1 MSSYAVPPV
10 GSGFIGHGSPA
21 VSEYNYG
28 TGQYVDRLPAIFGQ
42 QNYGEI
48 DAIPYLDELQAQQN
62 LGDSHRWYHKAQ
74 QFVEDIPKGIQQIV
88 DDTKAIVAAT
98 SSLHRCNVTTS
109 SEASGLESIPQYTAL
124 YNECVKAYNE
134 SKETYD
140 RWDRE
145 TRDFIAEEEAK
156 QSSSKLLLSL
166 EHKLDHL
173 TDHASVGDPHALAQ
187 PEFLRFQHRLLV
199 LSETTYLLL
208 LHWVGLHYSLFLG
221 ERNELSLSWST
232 SCVLGR
238 CSRCKLA
245 KLWIFPHEKSS

>member
-88 DDTKAIVAAT
+88 DDTKAIGAAT
-98 SSLHRCNVTTS
+98 SACTDAMSQL
-109 SEASGLESIPQYTAL
+109 SEASGLESIPQFTAL

-145 TRDFIAEEEAK
+145 TRDFLAEEKAK
-156 QSSSKLLLSL
+156 QDAAQRAKGRTGVGKTQGGGSRFRGRSTRAGSGRIPTFVTSATSSQRNNLLIAAALGGLALFALSRR
-166 EHKLDHL
+166 K
-173 TDHASVGDPHALAQ
+173 
-187 PEFLRFQHRLLV
+187 
-199 LSETTYLLL
+199 
-208 LHWVGLHYSLFLG
+208 
-221 ERNELSLSWST
+221 
-232 SCVLGR
+232 
-238 CSRCKLA
+238 K
-245 KLWIFPHEKSS
+245 

>member
-42 QNYGEI
+42 QNYGEL
-48 DAIPYLDELQAQQN
+48 DSIPYLDELQAQQN
-62 LGDSHRWYHKAQ
+62 LGDSHRWWHKAQ
-74 QFVEDIPKGIQQIV
+74 QFVEDIPQGIQQIV
-88 DDTKAIVAAT
+88 DDAKEIGAAT
-98 SSLHRCNVTTS
+98 SACTDAMSQL

-145 TRDFIAEEEAK
+145 TRDFLAEEQTK
-156 QSSSKLLLSL
+156 QSSKSQSRSGRGGVRTRPSQTARPPKDRFGGRSTQSSGGALPTFARTPQMN
-166 EHKLDHL
+166 KV
-173 TDHASVGDPHALAQ
+173 AIALA
-187 PEFLRFQHRLLV
+187 LG
-199 LSETTYLLL
+199 
-208 LHWVGLHYSLFLG
+208 GLAFFAYTRS
-221 ERNELSLSWST
+221 
-232 SCVLGR
+232 
-238 CSRCKLA
+238 K
-245 KLWIFPHEKSS
+245 K